1 MAEQK
6 DYERKKQED
15 NIKYLYF
22 SRYLMIRYSV
32 VIFLFT
38 NLIWLLILI
47 QYQKWLG
54 IVCCS
59 IGTILAGMAA
69 IEQLTKMHN
78 RKADVPLTRHY
89 LMIQIIFNCLLAII
103 IFLPIND
110 KFFPFITT
118 SDTRYLVLGLLFGG
132 ILLAYACERRIHNI
146 RIGKDKYIK
155 TIDTFKKVK

>member
-6 DYERKKQED
+6 DYERKKQAD

-54 IVCCS
+54 IVCCG
-59 IGTILAGMAA
+59 IVTILAGVAA

-78 RKADVPLTRHY
+78 RKADVPLTRY
-89 LMIQIIFNCLLAII
+89 YFMIQIIFNCLLAVTL
-103 IFLPIND
+103 FLPVKDN
-110 KFFPFITT
+110 FFPFITT
-118 SDTRYLVLGLLFGG
+118 SDTCYLVLGLLFSG
-132 ILLAYACERRIHNI
+132 ILLAYICERRIHNI
-146 RIGKDKYIK
+146 RIGKDRYLK